1 MKNFSIFKIFLLL
14 IVFILGCNY
23 SYGQDIKS
31 VMVKGETY
39 AVTSSMVYKASN
51 VISKTNFINKSHF
64 TATPKNDI
72 GTVAKKVFSNERITS
87 LKKTKDAVL
96 INFYLDKEG
105 KIQELSFNV
114 SHAPNITVDE
124 LKALE
129 DYLFNNYSFDVT
141 TKDTSSTY
149 LVGIAL
155 WFNRL

>member
-1 MKNFSIFKIFLLL
+1 MKNSSIFKMFLFL

-23 SYGQDIKS
+23 SYGQNIKR
-31 VMVKGETY
+31 VMVKGEAYT
-39 AVTSSMVYKASN
+39 VTSSMVYKASN
-51 VISKTNFINKSHF
+51 VISKTNFINKNRF
-64 TATPKNDI
+64 TATSKNNI
-72 GTVAKKVFSNERITS
+72 ATVARNVFSNERITS

-105 KIQELSFNV
+105 QIQELSFNV

-129 DYLFNNYSFDVT
+129 DYLLNNYSFDVT
-141 TKDTSSTY
+141 TKDIASTY
-149 LVGIAL
+149 LVGVVL